1 MTGVEVRTLSSVW
14 SKNDCTADRLLSI
27 VGVPTYFGVNNR
39 FDGLDI
45 HEDKLEVTEA
55 VEGCGKTN
63 KC

>member
-14 SKNDCTADRLLSI
+14 SNDCTADRLLSI
-27 VGVPTYFGVNNR
+27 VDIPTYFGVNNR

-45 HEDKLEVTEA
+45 YEDKLEVTEA
-55 VEGCGKTN
+55 VGGYGKTN